1 MSISDSEQRFYDEF
15 DKVVGDEKDPAV
27 IDALKRVW
35 LIWDKKVVPW
45 MRPTWHTC
53 SHCRTRAFCIDSVVD
68 MAWTCS
74 NCYFDRAVK
83 DYRDGEKA
91 KKLPPKLDLEDFAR
105 I

>member
-1 MSISDSEQRFYDEF
+1 MSIAASEQELYDEF

-45 MRPTWHTC
+45 MHPTWHTC
-53 SHCRTRAFCIDSVVD
+53 SHCGTPAFCIDSVVE

-74 NCYFDRAVK
+74 KCYYERAVK
-83 DYRDGEKA
+83 DYREQELEKKA
-91 KKLPPKLDLEDFAR
+91 PPKLDIEDFAR